1 MGYQKIAEATSNLIS
16 NKIADKLQKKCNR
29 IIKKQLQMN
38 LIKKYQK
45 KDIYLPKKDKNLLII

>member
-45 KDIYLPKKDKNLLII
+45 KDIYLLKKDKNLLII

>member
-1 MGYQKIAEATSNLIS
+1 MRYQKIAEATSDLIS

-38 LIKKYQK
+38 MIKKYQK
-45 KDIYLPKKDKNLLII
+45 KDIYLPKKDKNILII

>member
-1 MGYQKIAEATSNLIS
+1 MRYQKIAEATSDLIS

-38 LIKKYQK
+38 MIKKYQK

>member
-38 LIKKYQK
+38 MIKKYQK